1 MSRRKAN
8 IRWVPLQGTAKIEP
22 TQIHY
27 SPVEIAEG
35 PEKGQIRFTIL
46 KSDRYFQNGNI
57 DFEMKLTGKDNR
69 CQFVLNHGLEQQ
81 VFVGFNF
88 GSNAYGMA
96 FFKAGTWEPI
106 ATSGMGD
113 TPRLDDWIKVS
124 IVAHGSSISLFV
136 DGVKV
141 LAGQAVLLKSQVGI
155 FLHGTTDITIR
166 NVEIHDRRPKAF
178 IVMQFTEEFDALYSD
193 VIRPTCEKYGYEA
206 IRGDDIYN
214 NGLIIKDIT
223 TSLQEASVIIA
234 DITPDNPN
242 VYYEV
247 GYAHAINK
255 PTILL
260 CERAREKLPF
270 DVSGFRT
277 LFYDNSIGGKNQIEE
292 RLAKHLDSIKG

>member
-1 MSRRKAN
+1 MSRHKPS
-8 IRWVPLQGTAKIEP
+8 IKWVAIQGTATIDA
-22 TQIHY
+22 TQIQY
-27 SPVEIAEG
+27 TPVEISDG
-35 PEKGQIRFTIL
+35 PEKGQIRYAML
-46 KSDRYFQNGNI
+46 KSDRYFQAGTI
-57 DFEMKLTGKDNR
+57 ECEVKLTGKDNR
-69 CQFVLNHGLEQQ
+69 CQLVLNHGLEKEL
-81 VFVGFNF
+81 FIGFNF

-96 FFKAGTWEPI
+96 IFRAGTWESI
-106 ATSGMGD
+106 ATAGLGD
-113 TPRLDDWIKVS
+113 TPRMNDWIKLS
-124 IVAHGSSISLFV
+124 IVVSGSAISLFV

-141 LAGQAVLLKSQVGI
+141 LSGQAVLQKSQLAVL
-155 FLHGTTDITIR
+155 LHGTTNIMLR
-166 NVEIHDRRPKAF
+166 NIVVHDRRPKAF
-178 IVMQFTEEFDALYSD
+178 VVMQFTEEFDELYSE
-193 VIRPTCEKYGYEA
+193 VIKPTCERFGYES

-260 CERAREKLPF
+260 CERTREKLPF

-277 LFYDNSIGGKNQIEE
+277 LFYDNSIGGKSQIED
-292 RLAKHLDSIKG
+292 RLSKHLESIKG